1 MEHFSQT
8 LARAAERKGGEQNLF
23 NLVSAPLPEQ
33 QLLAQTDDRCL
44 AIMTKV
50 VFQSGF
56 SWRVIEQKWQ
66 GFEDAFWQFDPHK
79 LVLLDDSHI
88 ERLMNDTRIVRN
100 GQKIKTVPLNAQFV
114 LDTAN
119 DHGSFARFIAQWP
132 VDDITGLWLHLKQ
145 HGARLGGNSAS
156 FVLRRMGKDT
166 FVLSRDVTAHLIAQ
180 GVIDKPVTSKTA
192 LKQVQHA
199 FNTWQQQVA
208 LPMTQLSQIIGLS
221 VGSNERQV

>member
-23 NLVSAPLPEQ
+23 SMVSAPASEQ
-33 QLLAQTDDRCL
+33 DLLAQPDDRCL
-44 AIMTKV
+44 AITTKI

-56 SWRVIEQKWQ
+56 AWRVIDQKWP
-66 GFEDAFWQFDPHK
+66 GFEQAFWQFDPNK

-100 GQKIKTVPLNAQFV
+100 GQKIKTVPLNAQFI
-114 LDTAN
+114 LDTAKA
-119 DHGSFARFIAQWP
+119 HGSFAQFVSQWP
-132 VDDITGLWLHLKQ
+132 VEDITGLWLYLKK
-145 HGARLGGNSAS
+145 HGSRLGGNSAS

-180 GVIDKPVTSKTA
+180 GVIDKPATSQTA
-192 LKQVQHA
+192 LKHVQQA
-199 FNTWQQQVA
+199 FNTWQQQVG

-221 VGSNERQV
+221 VGNNERQV